1 MIKALFFVF
10 IGGGLGSVS
19 RFVLGKTFN
28 NILPFGTFIVN
39 LIGSLLI
46 GLVMGMMIKESY
58 SYNNFNHLLVSGFC
72 GGFTTFSAFAFENYT
87 FLKNGELV
95 HFATYILLTLSL
107 SIAAVFL
114 GIFLSKF
121 IPS

>member
-1 MIKALFFVF
+1 MIKALFFIF

-19 RFVLGKTFN
+19 RFAIGKTFN
-28 NILPFGTFIVN
+28 NILPYGTFIVN
-39 LIGSLLI
+39 LTGSLLI
-46 GLVMGMMIKESY
+46 GLVMGMMIKDSY
-58 SYNNFNHLLVSGFC
+58 NHNNFNLLLVSGFC